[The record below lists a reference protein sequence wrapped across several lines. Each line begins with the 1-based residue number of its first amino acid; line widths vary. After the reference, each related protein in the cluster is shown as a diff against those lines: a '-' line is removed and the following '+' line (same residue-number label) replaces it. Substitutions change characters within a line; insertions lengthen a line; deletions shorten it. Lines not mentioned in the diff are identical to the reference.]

1 MDTVELQLPESHA
14 SVIYRGGRVAI
25 TLMGDIAVYGGTSK
39 IHTELVKV
47 WRTVFAG
54 CFI

>member
-1 MDTVELQLPESHA
+1 MDTVELQLPGSHA
-14 SVIYRGGRVAI
+14 SVIYGGGRVAI
-25 TLMGDIAVYGGTSK
+25 TLIGDIAAYGGTSK